1 MTSLLYSHIYIY
13 DTRNDD
19 RDDDNDNNDI
29 FPLYPL
35 IGLSQKNIQV
45 CQTPVRFYAVAK
57 VLAKMVDVLVEFP
70 SIRLLRHVVRCY
82 LRLCDNRLAKADGD
96 PTSFPGGFLVGFF
109 EPLGVLFRK
118 ENPTIKG
125 TYLY

>member
-19 RDDDNDNNDI
+19 RDDDNDNND
-29 FPLYPL
+29 LYSPCIPVRTVRKL
-35 IGLSQKNIQV
+35 FTQV
-45 CQTPVRFYAVAK
+45 CQTPERFYAVAK

-96 PTSFPGGFLVGFF
+96 PEDFQVVFW
-109 EPLGVLFRK
+109 
-118 ENPTIKG
+118 
-125 TYLY
+125 